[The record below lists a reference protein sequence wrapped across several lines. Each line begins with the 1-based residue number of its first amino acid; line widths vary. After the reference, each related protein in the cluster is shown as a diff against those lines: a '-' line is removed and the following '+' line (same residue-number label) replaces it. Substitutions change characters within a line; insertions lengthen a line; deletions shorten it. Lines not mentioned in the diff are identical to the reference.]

1 MAWSVTCVFAL
12 ILLQLASFYD
22 FGFIFLGVVVEILNC
37 NCDYVIYAPLDI
49 IACVRCSSELFL
61 QNSSPQTKT

>member
-37 NCDYVIYAPLDI
+37 NCDYVIYAMILNVARIEDKY
-49 IACVRCSSELFL
+49 C
-61 QNSSPQTKT
+61 